1 MTKGQNSKMLFIVNP
16 IAGRIYPKNNLQR
29 VIELFKDHGYH
40 ITMRK
45 TRSKGHATELVLK
58 HGNNHDLI
66 VCSGGDGTL
75 NEVISG
81 VMRLNKNT
89 TLGYIPS
96 GTTNDFASSL
106 NISDRID
113 TAAMTILNGQ
123 ARTIDVGLFDND
135 RYFSY
140 IASFGA
146 FTGSSYS
153 TPQPYKN
160 LIGHLAYVLD
170 GMRDIPNIRPYHVR
184 VEVNGEIYEDEY
196 LFGAVS
202 NSISIGGL
210 LKLDSKTVDLNDG
223 LFEIILIKNPKTPLE
238 LSRMLLSIRKKEY
251 SDKLIQFIKGSEATF
266 YMDES
271 IPWSI
276 DGEYEAGASKVKI
289 QNIPSAINILVPSTT
304 MLNATN
310 KDV

>member
-1 MTKGQNSKMLFIVNP
+1 MSNTDMLFIVNP
-16 IAGRIYPKNNLQR
+16 VAGRLHPKNSLQR
-29 VIELFKDHGYH
+29 AIDIFKNHGYH
-40 ITMRK
+40 VTMK
-45 TRSKGHATELVLK
+45 NTAYKGHATELVLQYGSK
-58 HGNNHDLI
+58 YDLI

-81 VMRLNKNT
+81 VMRLGKNI

-106 NISDRID
+106 NLSDKAE
-113 TAAMTILNGQ
+113 TAAMTILSGHP
-123 ARTIDVGLFDND
+123 RTVDIGLFGDS

-153 TPQPYKN
+153 TPQSYKN

-170 GMRDIPNIRPYHVR
+170 GMKDIPNIRPHHVR
-184 VEVNGEIYEDEY
+184 VEADGQTYEGDY

-210 LKLDSKTVDLNDG
+210 LKLDSNKVDLNDG

-238 LSRMLLSIRKKEY
+238 LSRMLLSISKREY
-251 SDKLIQFIKGSEATF
+251 TDKLIQLIKAPEATF
-266 YMDES
+266 YMDEA
-271 IPWSI
+271 IPWAI
-276 DGEYEAGASKVKI
+276 DGEFEAGAKMIKI
-289 QNIPSAINILVPSTT
+289 KNITNAINILV
-304 MLNATN
+304 
-310 KDV
+310 

>member
-1 MTKGQNSKMLFIVNP
+1 VTNIKNAKMLFIVNP
-16 IAGRIYPKNNLQR
+16 IAGRFYPKNNLKR
-29 VIELFKDHGYH
+29 VIQLFRDHGYSV
-40 ITMRK
+40 TMRK
-45 TRSKGHATELVLK
+45 TDSRGHATELVIK
-58 HGNNHDLI
+58 HGNNQDII

-81 VMRLNKNT
+81 VMRLGNNT

-106 NISDRID
+106 NISDRMD
-113 TAAMTILNGQ
+113 TAAMTILNGHP
-123 ARTIDVGLFDND
+123 RTVDIGLFGDK

-146 FTGSSYS
+146 FTGSSYT
-153 TPQPYKN
+153 TPQSYKN

-170 GMRDIPNIRPYHVR
+170 GVRDLHNIRPYHVR
-184 VEVNGEIYEDEY
+184 VESEGQTYEGDY

-210 LKLDSKTVDLNDG
+210 LKLDSSTVDLNDG
-223 LFEIILIKNPKTPLE
+223 LFEIILIKTPKTPLE
-238 LSRMLLSIRKKEY
+238 LSRMLLSITKREY
-251 SDKLIQFIKGSEATF
+251 NDNSIQIIKAREATF
-266 YMDES
+266 YMDEP

-276 DGEYEAGASKVKI
+276 DGEYEAATSMVKI
-289 QNIPSAINILVPSTT
+289 QNIPNAINIMV
-304 MLNATN
+304 
-310 KDV
+310 

>member
-1 MTKGQNSKMLFIVNP
+1 MTIENKTKMLFIVNP
-16 IAGRIYPKNNLQR
+16 IAGRNHSKNSLQR
-29 VIELFKDHGYH
+29 AIELFRNNGYSV
-40 ITMRK
+40 TMRK
-45 TRSKGHATELVLK
+45 TASKGHATELVLN
-58 HGNNHDLI
+58 HGKNQDII

-81 VMRLNKNT
+81 VMKLGNNI

-106 NISDRID
+106 NLSDRMD

-123 ARTIDVGLFDND
+123 PRTVDIGLFGEN
-135 RYFSY
+135 RFFSY

-153 TPQPYKN
+153 TPQSYKN
-160 LIGHLAYVLD
+160 VIGHLAYVLD

-184 VEVNGEIYEDEY
+184 VESEGEIYEGEY
-196 LFGAVS
+196 IFGAVS

-210 LKLDSKTVDLNDG
+210 LKLDSSDVDLNDG
-223 LFEIILIKNPKTPLE
+223 LFEIILIKNPKTPIE
-238 LSRMLLSIRKKEY
+238 LSKMLLSISKRDYK
-251 SDKLIQFIKGSEATF
+251 DKLIQFIKVKEATF
-266 YMDES
+266 YMEDT

-276 DGEYEAGASKVKI
+276 DGEYEAGASKIRI
-289 QNIPSAINILVPSTT
+289 QNIPNAINIMV
-304 MLNATN
+304 
-310 KDV
+310 